1 MYWYSQG
8 SIEVVAGGVVAAG
21 TGTAFLENVRL
32 GDGLVIEGSAAMH
45 EITGIASDLQLSF
58 APPYAGAGGAGK
70 TFRVVPVQGYV
81 KEAADRL
88 LQVLQKVGP
97 LALGEALQALA
108 TAADDGQRRAV
119 LGLGNVDN
127 TADIDKPLSRAASQA
142 MEKKADKSA
151 LGNASVR
158 TVTEGPNDQT
168 AGRLL
173 KVGDFGLGGVAPP
186 FGGNLNKLSHGQT
199 VYGNPATNGPTGA
212 FYGWVRHTEVTPG
225 EYSFQEAFDVTGKM
239 WTRALNVRVW
249 SDWDQVLTTRR
260 LDPSTVVKGYGRG
273 SGYVPGPGAVFPEL
287 TQDPANNVLPY
298 ISALEIRETGRL
310 VNSAG
315 PAEWVRPALTF
326 HFGGYTVKRL
336 SMDHNGQLWLGSD
349 RLALVNADFERGA
362 NANGEYIKYPDGT
375 LIVWGQR
382 TVTPSS
388 ANAVSEHFFATA
400 AAFNL
405 NFPVAC
411 TCSGFNP
418 ELTNSYQILHHRI
431 VATGQAQIRLQ
442 FNSSYVQPYGVAFIA
457 IGRWK

>member
-1 MYWYSQG
+1 MAWYNDGTIQ
-8 SIEVVAGGVVAAG
+8 VAANGTTATG
-21 TGTAFLENVRL
+21 TGTSFLGGVRV
-32 GDGLVIEGSAAMH
+32 GDGITIAGSAALH
-45 EITGIASDLQLSF
+45 EVTGVTSDTQLTF
-58 APPYAGAGGAGK
+58 QPPYAGAAGSGLAY
-70 TFRVVPVQGYV
+70 RVAP
-81 KEAADRL
+81 
-88 LQVLQKVGP
+88 
-97 LALGEALQALA
+97 
-108 TAADDGQRRAV
+108 V
-119 LGLGNVDN
+119 LGYDKDLSDAFNQIRLQLGDFANSPNLQSIVDLQGASGQGLRFKAPGEIESFPLGN
-127 TADIDKPLSRAASQA
+127 AASQ
-142 MEKKADKSA
+142 
-151 LGNASVR
+151 
-158 TVTEGPNDQT
+158 TVTQGQLDTT

-173 KVGDFGLGGVAPP
+173 KVGDFGLGGAAPP
-186 FGGNLNKLSHGQT
+186 FGGDLNNLRHGQT

-326 HFGGYTVKRL
+326 HFGGYAVKRL

-362 NANGEYIKYPDGT
+362 NASGEYIKYPDGT